1 MTDKERMRTCEFML
15 DEIECNEKIIENAK
29 KKIKIYEFMLDNDV
43 SINEILD
50 VIIESNNLIGVG
62 IVSLQD
68 QIEEHLKSH
77 FKGEYTNDTN

>member
-1 MTDKERMRTCEFML
+1 MEKNKMTDK
-15 DEIECNEKIIENAK
+15 K
-29 KKIKIYEFMLDNDV
+29 KVKIYEFMLDNDV

-68 QIEEHLKSH
+68 QIEEHIGTYLR
-77 FKGEYTNDTN
+77 G

>member
-1 MTDKERMRTCEFML
+1 MTD
-15 DEIECNEKIIENAK
+15 K

-68 QIEEHLKSH
+68 QIDEHIGTYLR
-77 FKGEYTNDTN
+77 G

>member
-1 MTDKERMRTCEFML
+1 MTD
-15 DEIECNEKIIENAK
+15 K

-68 QIEEHLKSH
+68 QVEEHLKSH
-77 FKGEYTNDTN
+77 FKGEYY